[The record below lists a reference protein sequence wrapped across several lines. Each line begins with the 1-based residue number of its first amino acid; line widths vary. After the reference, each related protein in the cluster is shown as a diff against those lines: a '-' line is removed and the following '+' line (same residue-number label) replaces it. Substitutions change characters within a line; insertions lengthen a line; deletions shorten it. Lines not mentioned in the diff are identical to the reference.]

1 MKTFEKQAAQ
11 GDVLFTRVKDIPQDV
26 TKALPDLSGRVIVAH
41 SETGHHH
48 AFPTGAAVELFTTK
62 NPLICYLRVSGN
74 EAVALK
80 HLRPFDT
87 HESIAFNP
95 GCYEVR
101 RQREWTPEG
110 WARMVAD

>member
-11 GDVLFTRVKDIPQDV
+11 GDVTFRRVV
-26 TKALPDLSGRVIVAH
+26 GLPPDATPAPADFSGRVVVAH
-41 SETGHHH
+41 SETQHHH
-48 AFPTGAAVELFTTK
+48 AFPSGAAVEMFATK
-62 NPLICYLRVSGN
+62 NPLICYLRISGN
-74 EAVALK
+74 EAVALE

-87 HESIAFNP
+87 HESIAFSP

-110 WARMVAD
+110 WRMVQD